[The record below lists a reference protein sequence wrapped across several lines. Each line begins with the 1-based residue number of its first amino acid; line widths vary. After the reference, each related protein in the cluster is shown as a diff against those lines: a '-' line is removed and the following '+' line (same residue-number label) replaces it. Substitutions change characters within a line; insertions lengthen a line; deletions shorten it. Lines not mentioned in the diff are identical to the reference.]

1 MSNNTSKQG
10 STIDN
15 AAKLTP
21 LNWQQGNVAMSP
33 THFYTV
39 YMDKKEGLS
48 VRWNNRITNE
58 SNQRHSFASRD
69 DANDWI
75 LNVHH
80 AKKQEEYDAS
90 GFSIGQRWVDRV
102 NHKVIVEVLDISM
115 VNEVIYTRAY
125 SENNPDDT
133 SGIIENN
140 IHEFRQFIA
149 MYYLPML
156 EGENICDCLLRLNT
170 QANR

>member
-1 MSNNTSKQG
+1 MSNSTSNQEISGDNTG
-10 STIDN
+10 G
-15 AAKLTP
+15 LTP
-21 LNWQQGNVAMSP
+21 LNWQTGNVAMSL

-48 VRWNNRITNE
+48 VRWANKITNE
-58 SNQRHSFASRD
+58 SNKRHGFTSHD

-75 LNVHH
+75 LNVHY

-90 GFSIGQRWVDRV
+90 GFSIGQRWVDKFS
-102 NHKVIVEVLDISM
+102 HKVILEVLDISM

-125 SENNPDDT
+125 SEKNPNNA

-140 IHEFRQFIA
+140 IHEFKAFITDD
-149 MYYLPML
+149 YTPML
-156 EGENICDCLLRLNT
+156 EGENIYDCLLRLKME
-170 QANR
+170 ANR

>member
-15 AAKLTP
+15 AVKLTP

-39 YMDKKEGLS
+39 YVDKKEGLS
-48 VRWNNRITNE
+48 VRWVNRITNE
-58 SNQRHSFASRD
+58 SNQRYGFESHD

-80 AKKQEEYDAS
+80 AKKQEEYDTS
-90 GFSIGQRWVDRV
+90 GFKIGQRWVDKF
-102 NHKVIVEVLDISM
+102 NHKVIIEVLDISI
-115 VNEVIYTRAY
+115 NKSIIYTRAY
-125 SENNPDDT
+125 SEQNPADT

-140 IHEFRQFIA
+140 IHEFRKFITTD
-149 MYYLPML
+149 YYPML
-156 EGENICDCLLRLNT
+156 EGESIHDCLLRLRT
-170 QANR
+170 EANR